1 MRQARSITAT
11 NQTIHLDNISKSI
24 PTSNNINI
32 KSRSQASED
41 KNNNMTYYRNIRSTR
56 SFEILNNNLQ
66 TITVSNTKKA
76 GK

>member
-1 MRQARSITAT
+1 MRQARSIIAT
-11 NQTIHLDNISKSI
+11 NQTIQLDNISKSI